1 MHMASLYG
9 EVDTVR
15 ELLRHVPS
23 HLKSE
28 LPVSVQTSVI
38 QEFANEFDLTP
49 IHLASYSGSD
59 DVVTIHQFINF
70 QRIVKVFNIGE
81 SIAKFCRNRG
91 RCSLIAF
98 GLHSPAFGLHGRTYW
113 GSGSTFE

>member
-1 MHMASLYG
+1 MHMAALYG

-28 LPVSVQTSVI
+28 LPISAQTSVVK
-38 QEFANEFDLTP
+38 EFDNEYDLSP

-59 DVVTIHQFINF
+59 DVVRFLSFRLRH
-70 QRIVKVFNIGE
+70 
-81 SIAKFCRNRG
+81 
-91 RCSLIAF
+91 SLHY
-98 GLHSPAFGLHGRTYW
+98 L
-113 GSGSTFE
+113 